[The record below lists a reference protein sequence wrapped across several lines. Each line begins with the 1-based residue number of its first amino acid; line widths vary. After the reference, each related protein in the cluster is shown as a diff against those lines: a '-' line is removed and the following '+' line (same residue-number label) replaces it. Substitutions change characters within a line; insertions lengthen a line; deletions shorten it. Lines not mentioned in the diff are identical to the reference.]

1 MKKLFALLLAL
12 AVLFPMLPC
21 KALAD
26 GLLDVNVKQS
36 VRETDT
42 SAASSESQALQ
53 CTAEPEPGPDVR
65 AIDGTYGNLKY
76 SIEDGEVTITG
87 YVNKPAGALTIPETI
102 EGYPVT
108 GIGSDAFKKCTSL
121 TSAEMPSVQTIGD
134 YAFYYCQSLTSV
146 KMPKVETIGDYAFYY
161 CDSLTSA
168 EMPNVKTVG
177 RSAFDYC
184 KSLTSVEMPNVQTIG
199 GRAFSHTALT
209 SVEMPKVETIG
220 YGAFSGCSNLK
231 SFIISSDNVNY
242 SADGGILYNKDKTVL
257 CVYPSATG
265 AIKIADSVQ
274 TIGDYA
280 FYYCTSLTSVEMSN
294 VQTIGDWAFCS
305 CTSLTSVEMP
315 NVQTIGEYVFNDCD
329 SLTSVEMPNVQT
341 IGLSAF
347 YDCDS
352 LTSVE
357 MPNVQTIGDGAF
369 SVCSNLK
376 SFIISSDNV
385 NYSADG
391 GILYNKD
398 KTVLC
403 AYPSA
408 AGDIK
413 IADSVETIGEDAFT
427 KCPKLTS
434 VEMPSVQTIGGIAFY
449 YCQSLTSV
457 EMPNVETIGA
467 AAFDNC
473 DSLTSAEMPK
483 VETIGDY
490 AFENCLFT
498 SIKMPR
504 VQTIGDYAFQ
514 WCTSLES
521 AYFYSDAPISFGTKV
536 FYKCASNFTI
546 YYAKGTSGWT
556 TPTWNGYPTQ
566 EFEAEERSMIS
577 VGASVDSLNEDVT
590 IKLDKETKLL
600 SIVKSGVYTVN
611 DLNIE
616 FSSQGLVELISVTE
630 GHDEYVPDVNNGE
643 TCATI
648 VLKGLKEGETLM
660 EVSTPDNAL
669 ECINLKIESDYF
681 DENIFIANHW
691 TTNTIA
697 KATIDDFVN
706 DTYCDPSDLIFR
718 GLATDKGF
726 MAAVRAWETANL
738 FQNPFYV
745 GETMIEVKHFY
756 ESIFLSLLEAEY
768 DSDLLGDYLSNST
781 IKYTFKVNN
790 EFANMIKTVKGLE
803 YYNELCSSTLTE
815 SRKDEITNII
825 NSWDSTG
832 MTEIFGIIS
841 EALSKANDI
850 DELCSFCGRYL
861 ALENVSTATI
871 ICLKNMRDNC
881 GSNFAMK
888 SALDEVIEACESEW
902 GKYMATVIHSTET
915 LAQWCMSDILGDMY
929 KSLLSSNV
937 VTTVISASIG
947 VGQTLGN
954 CMFSTDKTI
963 SQFYKLG
970 CLCNVRALIK
980 DNCNV
985 FIDAFR
991 SVYKELHADRETG
1004 C

>member
-184 KSLTSVEMPNVQTIG
+184 KSLTSAEMPNVKTVGRSAFYYCKSLTSVEMPNVQTIG

-220 YGAFSGCSNLK
+220 YGAFSG
-231 SFIISSDNVNY
+231 
-242 SADGGILYNKDKTVL
+242 
-257 CVYPSATG
+257 
-265 AIKIADSVQ
+265 
-274 TIGDYA
+274 
-280 FYYCTSLTSVEMSN
+280 
-294 VQTIGDWAFCS
+294 
-305 CTSLTSVEMP
+305 
-315 NVQTIGEYVFNDCD
+315 
-329 SLTSVEMPNVQT
+329 
-341 IGLSAF
+341 
-347 YDCDS
+347 
-352 LTSVE
+352 
-357 MPNVQTIGDGAF
+357 
-369 SVCSNLK
+369 CSNLK